1 MFGRRSK
8 VLGLLAVATIAVAV
22 GTAFLW
28 TSDEALIFADLEA
41 ISQDRAPHKILNE
54 LDAVCFSFHP
64 ALVSDEFY
72 AAAGRNR
79 ALPYKSCGIGNS
91 CCDLMSDA
99 GGVVGLLRG
108 NEIKC
113 VRTERFTY
121 LLESDYALCAKP
133 SDLKIVRRTFTSR
146 VNPPGRSWLSQPGQE
161 YFEVGQKQR

>member
-1 MFGRRSK
+1 
-8 VLGLLAVATIAVAV
+8 
-22 GTAFLW
+22 
-28 TSDEALIFADLEA
+28 
-41 ISQDRAPHKILNE
+41 
-54 LDAVCFSFHP
+54 
-64 ALVSDEFY
+64 
-72 AAAGRNR
+72 
-79 ALPYKSCGIGNS
+79 
-91 CCDLMSDA
+91 MSDA